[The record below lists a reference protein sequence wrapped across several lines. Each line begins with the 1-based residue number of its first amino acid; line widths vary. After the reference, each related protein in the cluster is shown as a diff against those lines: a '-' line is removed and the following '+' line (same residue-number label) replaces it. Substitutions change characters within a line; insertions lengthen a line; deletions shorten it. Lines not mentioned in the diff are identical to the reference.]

1 MAQHQRKHY
10 RRRRRFRF
18 TKVYGVLS
26 VLLILA
32 AIIGGSIVFFRVD
45 TVEVEG
51 NQRYSREEIVDIT
64 GIEQG
69 DNMFLINKYE
79 VIDRLL
85 TELTYVDQVS
95 IRRSLPATIQIRVT
109 ECTVAAA
116 VQDAGNGEQEEAGAP
131 QEDAAGQWW
140 LVSSSGK
147 LLERTEGPGDYLT
160 VTGLSFAAPSEGTK
174 LAVGSEQRLQL
185 DALLQLLPSME
196 ARGLL
201 ADTQSIDLSSASTVT
216 LQYAG
221 RLTVK
226 MKLSSDFDY
235 QMRVLST
242 VMEEYVLATWDAD
255 DTGTL
260 DMTLEDGR
268 PHLIRDA
275 A

>member
-32 AIIGGSIVFFRVD
+32 AIVAGSIVFFRVD

-51 NQRYSREEIVDIT
+51 NQRYSQEEITAIT

-116 VQDAGNGEQEEAGAP
+116 VQDAA
-131 QEDAAGQWW
+131 DGQWW

-147 LLERTEGPGDYLT
+147 LLERTAEPGDYLT

-174 LAVGSEQRLQL
+174 LAVGEEQRLQL

-216 LQYAG
+216 MQYAG

-242 VMEEYVLATWDAD
+242 VMEEYVLAKWDAA